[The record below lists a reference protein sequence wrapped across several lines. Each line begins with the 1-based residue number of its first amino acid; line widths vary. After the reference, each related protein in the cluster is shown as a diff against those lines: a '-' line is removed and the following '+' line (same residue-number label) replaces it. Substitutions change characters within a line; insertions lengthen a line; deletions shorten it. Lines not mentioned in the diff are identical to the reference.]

1 MKTFIRKSLNY
12 PTILALALTTILLS
26 CDEKKSEKDAA
37 KEVAVENI
45 DVAQNF
51 DFETREGD
59 YVTDAY
65 QERAEGKEW
74 AVVSVQRLND
84 KEAQINILSRA
95 DKKEPNCT
103 FDQKAEVLDKNT
115 LLTEVEG
122 RKITFTFKD
131 ETITVSTVYPADRLY
146 LEHFCSGEGSIAGV
160 YNQLETPLNEGEKK
174 SLN

>member
-1 MKTFIRKSLNY
+1 MKTFIQTPLKY
-12 PTILALALTTILLS
+12 HYILALALTTILFS
-26 CDEKKSEKDAA
+26 CDDKKSDKDAA

-45 DVAQNF
+45 DVEQNF

-74 AVVSVQRLND
+74 AVVSINRLND
-84 KEAQINILSRA
+84 KEAQINILSKA

-103 FDQKAEVLDKNT
+103 FNQKAQVLDKNT

-131 ETITVSTVYPADRLY
+131 KTITVSTVYPADRLY

-160 YNQLETPLNEGEKK
+160 YNQLDKPLNETEKK